1 VTERTS
7 RTVDVWASLLRAHA
21 AIRRSLGA
29 HLKDDHGLTVN
40 QYAALLLL
48 SQAEGHR
55 MRPIDLAE
63 RLELTRSGVSRLLG
77 GLHENGFVE
86 KSNSLNGARTKYAV
100 LTDAGQTKIERAS
113 CSDRAVVRAVL
124 AECYSDQE
132 LDTLI
137 EFLGRLGSATA
148 SAQGRPRDARASRA
162 SRGWSCECSDRRPS
176 SA

>member
-1 VTERTS
+1 VTERPS
-7 RTVDVWASLLRAHA
+7 RTVDVWTSLLRAHA
-21 AIRRSLGA
+21 AIRRALGA

-55 MRPIDLAE
+55 MRPLDLAE

-86 KSNSLNGARTKYAV
+86 KSNSLNGARTKYAM
-100 LTDAGQTKIERAS
+100 LTDAGQAKIERAS
-113 CSDRAVVRAVL
+113 CSDRAVLRAVL
-124 AECYSDQE
+124 AVCYSDQE

-137 EFLGRLGSATA
+137 ELLGRFGSAA
-148 SAQGRPRDARASRA
+148 AIDGSEARGAI
-162 SRGWSCECSDRRPS
+162 
-176 SA
+176 